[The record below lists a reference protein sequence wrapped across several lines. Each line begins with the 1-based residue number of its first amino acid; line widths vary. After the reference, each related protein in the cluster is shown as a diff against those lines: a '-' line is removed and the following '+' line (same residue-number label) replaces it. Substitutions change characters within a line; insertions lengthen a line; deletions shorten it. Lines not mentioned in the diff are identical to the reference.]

1 MKRIVNTL
9 LITLLLIIFL
19 ERAYAQQTPV
29 YSTYNYNTVLINP
42 AHAGF
47 YENTDMVLT
56 TDGYFNSAVD
66 GSPRSFDVSLNTLAW
81 SDKVGLAA
89 GISHDEIGVTN
100 TTSFFTSYA
109 YKIHFNSGKE
119 EKASGYN
126 STFISFGLTAG
137 GMLYNENLTK
147 LGLENDPEFQEDI
160 NVFTPTLG
168 LGFLYNRE
176 NLYVGIS
183 APNVLN
189 SAFNSKN
196 NTNLENVYYGYFGY
210 RFFKG
215 ELEDVVITPGFLA
228 KYTEGAPFQADLNL
242 LVNYKNK
249 VEFGGGYRTS
259 DTVNLLAGFYIK
271 DNFKIICT
279 YNKSFDNVVIPDT
292 FGLVLNYRFG
302 RGFEY

>member
-1 MKRIVNTL
+1 MKRIVNTI
-9 LITLLLIIFL
+9 LITLLLILFL
-19 ERAYAQQTPV
+19 PAASAQQTPV
-29 YSTYNYNTVLINP
+29 FSSYNYNTVLLNP
-42 AHAGF
+42 AQAGF
-47 YENTDMVLT
+47 HQNTDLVLT

-66 GSPRSFDVSLNTLAW
+66 GSPRSFDISINTLAW

-89 GISHDEIGVTN
+89 GISRDEIGVTN

-109 YKIHFNSGKE
+109 YKIYFNSSEGGK
-119 EKASGYN
+119 SGYTSN
-126 STFISFGLTAG
+126 FISFGLTAG
-137 GMLYNENLTK
+137 AMLYNENLTQ

-160 NVFTPTLG
+160 NSFTPTVG
-168 LGFLYNRE
+168 LGFLYNTE
-176 NLYVGIS
+176 SLYAGVS

-196 NTNLENVYYGYFGY
+196 NTNLKNVYYGYFGY
-210 RFFKG
+210 RFFTG
-215 ELEDVVITPGFLA
+215 EMEDIVINPSFLA
-228 KYTEGAPFQADLNL
+228 KYMEEAAFQADLNI

-259 DTVNLLAGFYIK
+259 DTVNLLAGFYVSDK
-271 DNFKIICT
+271 FKIICT

-302 RGFEY
+302 RGFE